1 MGAGMSFDL
10 GLIASYAPQ
19 ILKGLGVTLMLWAAG
34 TVLGLGLGF
43 LVAVGRHYGPAPL
56 GWLLRGLV
64 EIIRGTPF
72 LIQVFLLYYG
82 GPFIGLRLENIPA
95 GILAL
100 TIYAAAYYSEL
111 WRAGFDAIPKGHL
124 EAADCLGFSPGQTL
138 RRVVLPEMAVLV
150 LPSMVNMTILILKE
164 TAILSI
170 ISLPE
175 LTLNVSAI
183 GTRHYAFVESFTV
196 LALIYWALVEI
207 CGALG
212 RRAEARLS
220 KYRFAA

>member
-1 MGAGMSFDL
+1 MGADMSFDA
-10 GLIASYAPQ
+10 GLILSYLPQ
-19 ILKGLGVTLMLWAAG
+19 IVTGLGVTLMLWVAG
-34 TVLGLGLGF
+34 SALGLAVGF
-43 LVAVGRHYGPAPL
+43 LVAVGRRYGPAPL
-56 GWLLRGLV
+56 GWLLRGIV
-64 EIIRGTPF
+64 EVIRGTPF

-111 WRAGFDAIPKGHL
+111 WRTGFDAIPKGHL
-124 EAADCLGFSPGQTL
+124 EAADCVGFNQWQTL
-138 RRVVLPEMAVLV
+138 RRIILPEMTVLV

-175 LTLNVSAI
+175 LTLSVSAI
-183 GTRHYAFVESFTV
+183 GSQHYAFVESFTV